1 MIRVWIFLT
10 LSLIFSGCLALEQA
24 AESKPVD
31 TKVLL
36 EQRVT
41 QYWLARQSRDVSTLY
56 DMESGSLPGKGLT
69 PDKAMDLAGLRVKNV
84 KTEVLSVE
92 GDRAK
97 IRVNG
102 DVLVGTL
109 GWVPQILEEQWIL
122 IDGQWYHETKL

>member
-1 MIRVWIFLT
+1 MIRVWIFLA
-10 LSLIFSGCLALEQA
+10 LSLICSGCLALEQV

-31 TKVLL
+31 AKVLL

-41 QYWLARQSRDVSTLY
+41 QYWLARQSRDVRTLY

>member
-10 LSLIFSGCLALEQA
+10 LSLICSGCLALEQA
-24 AESKPVD
+24 AEGKPVD

-41 QYWLARQSRDVSTLY
+41 QYWLARQSRDVRTLY

>member
-41 QYWLARQSRDVSTLY
+41 QYWLARQSRDVRTLY

>member
-10 LSLIFSGCLALEQA
+10 LSLICSGCLALEQA

-31 TKVLL
+31 TKALL

-41 QYWLARQSRDVSTLY
+41 QYWLARQSRDVRTLY

-92 GDRAK
+92 SNRAK

-109 GWVPQILEEQWIL
+109 GWAPQILEEQWVL

>member
-10 LSLIFSGCLALEQA
+10 LSLICSGCLALEQA

-41 QYWLARQSRDVSTLY
+41 QYWLARQSRDVRTLY

>member
-1 MIRVWIFLT
+1 MTRVWMFLT
-10 LSLIFSGCLALEQA
+10 LSLICSGCLALEQA

-41 QYWLARQSRDVSTLY
+41 QYWLARQSRDVRTLY

-69 PDKAMDLAGLRVKNV
+69 PDKAMDLAGLRVKNA

-97 IRVNG
+97 IRVSG

-122 IDGQWYHETKL
+122 IGGQWYHETKL